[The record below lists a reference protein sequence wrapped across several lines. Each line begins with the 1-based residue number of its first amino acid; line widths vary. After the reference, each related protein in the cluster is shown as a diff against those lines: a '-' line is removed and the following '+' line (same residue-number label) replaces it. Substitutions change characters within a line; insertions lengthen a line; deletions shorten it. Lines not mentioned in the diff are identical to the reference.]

1 MSLFYFKGFSGK
13 GSFRHGIH
21 PPENKTLS
29 GASKVEVIKNTGTVT
44 LPLLQHV
51 GAPAR
56 QVVEPKQE
64 VKFGDMVATG
74 ETFISASIHSP
85 VSGIVKNNRNVT
97 MVNGRRL
104 PAVVI
109 KSEGE
114 QIDPELLWAELTSAD
129 WPLDKISSYEPQQIS
144 KIIRDSGIVGLGGAA
159 FPAHVKLTPN
169 DKKKINTLLI
179 NGCEC
184 EPYLTSDYRLM
195 IEAPHA
201 VIAGAI
207 LAAHA
212 ISVTET
218 IICIEDNKPEAIQ
231 KMREASKGTSI
242 KVAVLKTKYPQGG
255 EKQLIKSVL
264 GLEVPLGGLPGDIGV
279 NVSNTGTLAA
289 TAMAVIK
296 GRPLT
301 HRLLSVS
308 GKGIVTPKNLFIP
321 IGISMEEIIAFCG
334 GFTEQACR
342 IVAGG
347 PMMGFAF
354 SDLTTPVIKGNTG
367 IIILSKEEIREG
379 KETSCIRCGRCVNA
393 CPMNLV
399 PTRLALASRN
409 NNPDVAV
416 RYHINACFEC
426 GCCTYVCPAKI
437 NLVQLIRS
445 GKRLVAN
452 QQAGNKGK

>member
-1 MSLFYFKGFSGK
+1 MSLFNFKKPSGK
-13 GSFRHGIH
+13 SGFRHGIH
-21 PPENKTLS
+21 PPENKSLS
-29 GASKVEVIKNTGTVT
+29 GASKIEVVKGSETIT

-51 GAPAR
+51 GAPAI
-56 QVVEPKQE
+56 QVVEPKQD
-64 VKFGDMVATG
+64 VRFGQMVASG
-74 ETFISASIHSP
+74 DAFISASIHSP
-85 VSGIVKNNRNVT
+85 VKGIVKNNRNVT

-104 PAVVI
+104 PAIVI

-114 QIDPELLWAELTSAD
+114 QVDPGLLWDELKSDD
-129 WPLDKISSYEPQQIS
+129 WPLNTISSYDPQHIS
-144 KIIRDSGIVGLGGAA
+144 KVIRDSGIVGLGGAA
-159 FPAHVKLTPN
+159 FPAHVKIAPN
-169 DKKKINTLLI
+169 EKRKIDSLLV

-201 VIAGAI
+201 IVAGALI
-207 LAAHA
+207 ASRT
-212 ISVTET
+212 ISAGQT
-218 IICIEDNKPEAIQ
+218 IICIEDNKPEAVDCLTKAAQ
-231 KMREASKGTSI
+231 GTSI
-242 KVAVLKTKYPQGG
+242 KIAVLKTKYPQGS

-289 TAMAVIK
+289 IAMAIFK

-301 HRLLSVS
+301 HRVLSVS
-308 GKGIVTPKNLFIP
+308 GKGISAPKNLFIP
-321 IGISMEEIIAFCG
+321 IGISIGEVIAFCG
-334 GFTEQACR
+334 GLREDACR

-347 PMMGFAF
+347 PMMGFSF

-367 IIILSKEEIREG
+367 ILVLTKEEISEG
-379 KETSCIRCGRCVNA
+379 KETPCIRCGRCVEA

-399 PTRLALASRN
+399 PTKLALASRYN
-409 NNPDVAV
+409 NADVALK
-416 RYHINACFEC
+416 YNINACFEC
-426 GCCTYVCPAKI
+426 GCCAYVCPAKI

-452 QQAGNKGK
+452 QQALNKR

>member
-1 MSLFYFKGFSGK
+1 MSLFNFKRPSGK
-13 GSFRHGIH
+13 GGFRHGIH
-21 PPENKTLS
+21 PPENKGIS
-29 GASKVEVIKNTGTVT
+29 GTSKIEVVKGAETVT

-56 QVVEPKQE
+56 QIVEPKQV
-64 VKFGDMVATG
+64 VKFGETVAAG
-74 ETFISASIHSP
+74 EAFISASIHSP

-114 QIDPELLWAELTSAD
+114 QTAPKILWDELTSDD
-129 WPLDKISSYEPQQIS
+129 WSLDKISSYDPQHIS
-144 KIIRDSGIVGLGGAA
+144 KVIRDSGIVGLGGAA
-159 FPAHVKLTPN
+159 FPAHVKIAPN
-169 DKKKINTLLI
+169 DKRKIDTLLI

-195 IEAPHA
+195 TEAPHSI
-201 VIAGAI
+201 VAGSLI
-207 LAAHA
+207 AAHA
-212 ISVTET
+212 ISAGQT
-218 IICIEDNKPEAIQ
+218 IICIEDNKPEAILKLRQ
-231 KMREASKGTSI
+231 ASQGTSI

-279 NVSNTGTLAA
+279 NVGNTGTMAA
-289 TAMAVIK
+289 IAMAVFK

-301 HRLLSVS
+301 HRVVSIS
-308 GKGIVTPKNLFIP
+308 GKGINIPKNLFIP
-321 IGISMEEIIAFCG
+321 IGISIGEIIACCG
-334 GFTEQACR
+334 GLREEACR

-354 SDLTTPVIKGNTG
+354 ADLSTPVIKGNTG
-367 IIILSKEEIREG
+367 IIVLSKEEISEG
-379 KETSCIRCGRCVNA
+379 KETSCIRCGRCVDA

-399 PTRLALASRN
+399 PTRLALASRYN
-409 NNPDVAV
+409 NLDVALK
-416 RYHINACFEC
+416 YNINACFEC
-426 GCCTYVCPAKI
+426 GCCAYVCPAKI

-445 GKRLVAN
+445 GKRLAAN
-452 QQAGNKGK
+452 QQALNKGK

>member
-1 MSLFYFKGFSGK
+1 MSLFHLKGFHGK

-29 GASKVEVIKNTGTVT
+29 GSSQIEIIRETETVT
-44 LPLLQHV
+44 LPLVQHV
-51 GAPAR
+51 GAPAN
-56 QVVEPKQE
+56 QIVEPKQE
-64 VKFGDMVATG
+64 VKFGQMVAAG
-74 ETFISASIHSP
+74 EAFISASIHSP
-85 VSGIVKNNRNVT
+85 VSGVVKNNRNVT

-104 PAVVI
+104 TAIVI
-109 KSEGE
+109 KSEGG
-114 QIDPELLWAELTSAD
+114 QVNPGLLWAEMTSD
-129 WPLDKISSYEPQQIS
+129 RWPVDKIASYDPHQIS
-144 KIIRDSGIVGLGGAA
+144 KIIRDSGVVGLGGAA
-159 FPAHVKLTPN
+159 FPAHVKIAPS
-169 DKKKINTLLI
+169 DKRKIDTLLI

-201 VIAGAI
+201 IIAGAL

-212 ISVTET
+212 ISAGQT
-218 IICIEDNKPEAIQ
+218 IICIEDNKPEAIAKLRQ
-231 KMREASKGTSI
+231 VCQGTSI

-264 GLEVPLGGLPGDIGV
+264 GLEVPLGALPGDIGV
-279 NVSNTGTLAA
+279 NVSNTGTMAA

-301 HRLLSVS
+301 HRVLSVT
-308 GKGIVTPKNLFIP
+308 GRGINVPKNLFIP
-321 IGISMEEIIAFCG
+321 IGISIGEIIKYCG
-334 GFTEQACR
+334 GLRQEACR

-367 IIILSKEEIREG
+367 IIVLSKEEISEA
-379 KETSCIRCGRCVNA
+379 KETSCIRCGRCVDA

-399 PTRLALASRN
+399 PTRLAMASRYN
-409 NNPDVAV
+409 NADIALK
-416 RYHINACFEC
+416 YHINACFEC
-426 GCCTYVCPAKI
+426 GCCAYVCPAKI

-445 GKRLVAN
+445 GKRLAAN
-452 QQAGNKGK
+452 QQALNKR

>member
-1 MSLFYFKGFSGK
+1 MSLSYLKGSSGK
-13 GSFRHGIH
+13 GGFRHGIH

-29 GASKVEVIKNTGTVT
+29 RESKIEVVKNIETVT

-51 GAPAR
+51 GAPAK
-56 QVVEPKQE
+56 QIVEPKQE
-64 VKFGDMVATG
+64 VKFGEMIAAG
-74 ETFISASIHSP
+74 EAFISASIHSP

-114 QIDPELLWAELTSAD
+114 QVDPGLLWDELTSDD
-129 WPLDKISSYEPQQIS
+129 WPLNSISSYDPQHIS
-144 KIIRDSGIVGLGGAA
+144 KVIKDSGIVGLGGAA
-159 FPAHVKLTPN
+159 FPAHVKLAPN
-169 DKKKINTLLI
+169 DKKKIHTLLI

-195 IEAPHA
+195 IEAPHPI
-201 VIAGAI
+201 VAGALI
-207 LAAHA
+207 AAHA
-212 ISVTET
+212 LSAGQT

-231 KMREASKGTSI
+231 RLRQASQGTTI

-264 GLEVPLGGLPGDIGV
+264 GLEVPIGGLPGDIGV

-289 TAMAVIK
+289 TAMAIFK

-301 HRLLSVS
+301 HRVLSVS
-308 GKGIVTPKNLFIP
+308 GKGINTPKNLFIP
-321 IGISMEEIIAFCG
+321 IGISIGEIIAYCG
-334 GFTEQACR
+334 GLNDDACR

-367 IIILSKEEIREG
+367 IIVLSKEEISEG
-379 KETSCIRCGRCVNA
+379 KETSCIRCGRCVDA

-399 PTRLALASRN
+399 PTKLALAARY
-409 NNPDVAV
+409 NNPDVALK
-416 RYHINACFEC
+416 YNISACFEC
-426 GCCTYVCPAKI
+426 GCCAYVCPAKI

-452 QQAGNKGK
+452 QQAGNKGN